1 MKLAN
6 IERVIVNSEE
16 YEKLTN
22 ALEVLDE
29 ISLCGDNETSEFAT
43 IIAERIVALQNLL
56 LVCSEEDTGAFVT
69 FTENEITDF
78 IFSCDDEESEDEE

>member
-6 IERVIVNSEE
+6 IERVIVNKEE
-16 YEKLTN
+16 YERLTN

-43 IIAERIVALQNLL
+43 VIAERIVALQNLL
-56 LVCSEEDTGAFVT
+56 LVCNEEDTGAFVN
-69 FTENEITDF
+69 FMENEITDF
-78 IFSCDDEESEDEE
+78 VFDYDDESEDEE